1 MPRVV
6 IHHHL
11 GYSTFLRARG
21 ELNKNKRARIST
33 KLQVQPRKSIFVDS
47 ACYSRLVDVAD
58 SSPARTPGLPERTLS
73 MSQLVAYNMSVFRKA
88 AGLSQQE
95 LGERVGGWSA
105 TSVSAAERSWDSKR
119 IKVFDADDIAK
130 IADALSVPL
139 IALFLPPE
147 DHGTAVRYVLSSP
160 DPHDKDLKHLLDLIL
175 TWPDSDSPGMRE
187 FRRRLMAAGLSRP
200 VQLLDQGTRQLLGKI
215 DRQAGERQ
223 DREAAAAVDAEHA
236 AVGARA
242 RSAALERQE
251 RERHREAVRALIQ
264 TQAELERRIDDLR
277 AYERDC
283 RTRLQAFL
291 EGQLL
296 GLATPVLRPQ
306 AELAI
311 KEIYRQAASA
321 PGASMSV
328 ILLRADGTYDMTQL
342 PGGTEDGAQQHE
354 DTHSPEEGSMP

>member
-1 MPRVV
+1 
-6 IHHHL
+6 
-11 GYSTFLRARG
+11 
-21 ELNKNKRARIST
+21 
-33 KLQVQPRKSIFVDS
+33 LQEQPRNLIFVDS

-58 SSPARTPGLPERTLS
+58 SPAARTPGLPERTLT
-73 MSQLVAYNMSVFRKA
+73 MSQLVAYNMGAFRKA

-105 TSVSAAERSWDSKR
+105 ASVSAAERSWDSRR

-130 IADALSVPL
+130 IADALGVPL

-147 DHGTAVRYVLSSP
+147 DHGTAVRYVFSKP
-160 DPHDKDLKHLLDLIL
+160 DSHDNDLKHLLDMIL

-200 VQLLDQGTRQLLGKI
+200 VQLLDQGTRQLLSKI
-215 DRQAGERQ
+215 DRRAGERQ
-223 DREAAAAVDAEHA
+223 NREAAASQEAERA

-251 RERHREAVRALIQ
+251 RDRHRQAVRALIQ
-264 TQAELERRIDDLR
+264 AQAQLERRIDDLR
-277 AYERDC
+277 AYERDY

-296 GLATPVLRPQ
+296 GLAKPELRPQ
-306 AELAI
+306 AERTI
-311 KEIYRQAASA
+311 EEIRQQAAST
-321 PGASMSV
+321 PGPSMSV
-328 ILLRADGTYDMTQL
+328 ILLRNDGMYEMIQL
-342 PGGTEDGAQQHE
+342 PGGTEDGTQQHE
-354 DTHSPEEGSMP
+354 DTHPPEEDSSP

>member
-1 MPRVV
+1 
-6 IHHHL
+6 
-11 GYSTFLRARG
+11 
-21 ELNKNKRARIST
+21 
-33 KLQVQPRKSIFVDS
+33 
-47 ACYSRLVDVAD
+47 
-58 SSPARTPGLPERTLS
+58 

-95 LGERVGGWSA
+95 LGERLGGWSA
-105 TSVSAAERSWDSKR
+105 TSVSAAERSWESKR
-119 IKVFDADDIAK
+119 IKVFDADDIAR

-147 DHGTAVRYVLSSP
+147 DHGTAVCYVLSSP
-160 DPHDKDLKHLLDLIL
+160 DPQDTDLKHLLDMIL

-200 VQLLDQGTRQLLGKI
+200 VQLLDQETRQLLDKI
-215 DRQAGERQ
+215 DRRAGERQ
-223 DREAAAAVDAEHA
+223 DREAAASLEAE
-236 AVGARA
+236 
-242 RSAALERQE
+242 LERQE
-251 RERHREAVRALIQ
+251 RERHREAVRALMQ
-264 TQAELERRIDDLR
+264 AQAELERSIDDLR

-296 GLATPVLRPQ
+296 GLATPGLRPQ

-311 KEIYRQAASA
+311 EEIHRQAAST

-328 ILLRADGTYDMTQL
+328 ILLRADGTYEMTQL
-342 PGGTEDGAQQHE
+342 TGGTEDGAQQHE
-354 DTHSPEEGSMP
+354 DTHPPEEDRMS